1 MNKEIQH
8 RSSKRV
14 NSNQKEKTITNN
26 VSSINKNAQLLYSYV
41 VRIPHQQITESDT
54 LYYPEQP
61 RK

>member
-26 VSSINKNAQLLYSYV
+26 VSSINKNAKLL
-41 VRIPHQQITESDT
+41 
-54 LYYPEQP
+54 
-61 RK
+61 